1 MQHIFLI
8 PGFFG
13 FANLGKLKYF
23 AHVREILE
31 ATLERHGCDAE
42 IHYVPTLPTAS
53 LRRRAARLL
62 DTIAE
67 VTPGNPDSRGD
78 HAIHLVGHS
87 SGGLDARL
95 LASPGVSLPSKH
107 DPEPYAA
114 RIRSVVSIASPH
126 HGTPQV
132 TLFTSVLGLSLLR
145 VLSVTTLH
153 SIRLGS
159 VPISALL
166 ALAGTL
172 RAHPRFERPVVTIL
186 DQIYRQVLHDFD
198 DVRQKELEDF
208 FATTGTEPALV
219 AQLSPAGMD
228 VFNAATT
235 RRPETRYGC
244 VVAQG
249 RPPGWRETAAIG
261 LSPTAQAMYALYRA
275 LHELASEMPDD
286 MLPILTPAQSRALT
300 RAFDALPGPTANDA
314 IVPTLSQVWG
324 EVIHATWADH
334 HDVIGHFAD
343 PGHDP
348 PHVDWLA
355 TRSGFNRRRFEQLWE
370 RVAMY
375 LIS

>member
-1 MQHIFLI
+1 MIRQHIFLI

-23 AHVREILE
+23 AHVREILQE
-31 ATLERHGCDAE
+31 TLERHGTAAE

-67 VTPGNPDSRGD
+67 VTRGHD
-78 HAIHLVGHS
+78 DAIHLVGHS

-95 LASPGVSLPSKH
+95 LASPGVSLPSEH

-114 RIRSVVSIASPH
+114 RIRSIVSIATPH

-132 TLFTSVLGLSLLR
+132 TLFTSVLGMSLLR

-153 SIRLGS
+153 GIRLGS
-159 VPISALL
+159 VPVGALIT
-166 ALAGTL
+166 LAGTL
-172 RAHPRFERPVVTIL
+172 RARPRFERPVVTIL

-198 DVRQKELEDF
+198 ESRQRELEDF
-208 FATTGTEPALV
+208 FATTGSEPSLV

-228 VFNAATT
+228 IFNAATT
-235 RRPETRYGC
+235 RRPQTRYGC

-249 RPPGWRETAAIG
+249 RPPDWRGIAALG
-261 LSPTAQAMYALYRA
+261 LSPSSQAMYALYRA
-275 LHELASEMPDD
+275 LYDLAGEMPEDA
-286 MLPILTPAQSRALT
+286 LPTLKPAQSEALR
-300 RAFDALPGPTANDA
+300 RAFGALPRRADNDA

-324 EVIHATWADH
+324 DVIHATWADH

-343 PGHDP
+343 DAHDP

-355 TRSGFNRRRFEQLWE
+355 TRSGFDRQGFEQLWK
-370 RVAMY
+370 RVALF